1 MKTIS
6 VILCTIL
13 VAVSLTG
20 CMGNNNA
27 TTGSTP
33 VPSLPTAG
41 TTTPGTSGTD
51 SAGVLEKIWG
61 LYADQDRFAVYGGAM
76 SHAVNDAPGDLDLG
90 DTEEL
95 TTKYLLPEAQLAGIR
110 DGASLV
116 HMMNG
121 NIFTAAAIGL
131 SDGVD
136 AQALASAWRDTIR
149 QNRWI
154 CGQPDKLVMY
164 RIGDQILMAFG
175 SADAMQVWEAKTAEA
190 FPDAHELYNE
200 AVIS

>member
-6 VILCTIL
+6 IILCVVMLALT
-13 VAVSLTG
+13 LTG
-20 CMGNNNA
+20 CMGNSGA

-33 VPSLPTAG
+33 APSLPTVG

-51 SAGVLEKIWG
+51 SAGILEKIWG
-61 LYADQDRFAVYGGAM
+61 LYPSGDRFAVYGGAM

-95 TTKYLLPEAQLAGIR
+95 TTKYLLPEAQLSGIR

-131 SDGVD
+131 GEGTD
-136 AQALASAWRDTIR
+136 AQALASAWREAIR

-175 SADAMQVWEAKTAEA
+175 SADAMQMWEAKTAEA
-190 FPDAHELYNE
+190 FPDAQELYNE

>member
-6 VILCTIL
+6 AILCVIFTAL
-13 VAVSLTG
+13 ALTG
-20 CMGNNNA
+20 CMGKTDA

-33 VPSLPTAG
+33 APEIPTVGA
-41 TTTPGTSGTD
+41 TTPGTSGTD
-51 SAGVLEKIWG
+51 SAGILEKIWG
-61 LYADQDRFAVYGGAM
+61 LYPSGDRFAVYGGAM
-76 SHAVNDAPGDLDLG
+76 SHAVNDAPGDLDLK

-95 TTKYLLPEAQLAGIR
+95 TTKYLLPEAQLSGIR

-121 NIFTAAAIGL
+121 NIFTAAAIRL
-131 SDGVD
+131 SEGTD
-136 AQALASAWRDTIR
+136 AQTLASAWRDAIR

-175 SADAMQVWEAKTAEA
+175 SADDIQVWETRTAEA
-190 FPDAHELYNE
+190 FPDARELYNE